1 MKTRMLRWGAM
12 SLLLTILSLIVS
24 ACGGNTT
31 TTTPGQAT
39 TASDAGATAVPAA
52 TMAQTTAA
60 TNAGATTAPAATLA
74 PATAST
80 AAAVTAAQTAATS
93 GGGGGATISF
103 WSRDSDQAL
112 IEPVIKVY
120 NDTHPTQIKA
130 TFIPADQFVQKFAA
144 AASGSAAP
152 DLIAVDL
159 IFMPSFIASGE
170 MTDISSMVKA
180 LPFASQLS
188 QAHMK
193 EGTAADGKV
202 YSVPFSAEGSV
213 LIYNKNLFKQAGLD
227 PEKPPKTMAEI
238 ADDSKKITALGNGN
252 YGFYFSGACA
262 GCNAFTVMPYIWA
275 SGGDILS
282 KDSKTATLTDPN
294 VKGVM
299 TWLHQMWV
307 DKQIPET
314 SKADTGTD
322 FFNTFAAGK
331 IGMVGSGGFAIAQLK
346 TAHPEINF
354 GVTALPGLT
363 GGQASFAGGDVI
375 GIPTGSQHVKEATD
389 FISWY
394 LSDDVQINQVAK
406 GNALP
411 ERKDLLSNQYSKTDP
426 RYITVGA
433 AMYDFGRTPYS
444 VHYNE
449 IWNDVNGPWL
459 TMIQKSV
466 FDGQIDPAI
475 KEAQDK
481 VTSILSQ

>member
-1 MKTRMLRWGAM
+1 M
-12 SLLLTILSLIVS
+12 
-24 ACGGNTT
+24 
-31 TTTPGQAT
+31 
-39 TASDAGATAVPAA
+39 TAAPAA
-52 TMAQTTAA
+52 TMSEVTATTAA
-60 TNAGATTAPAATLA
+60 AA
-74 PATAST
+74 
-80 AAAVTAAQTAATS
+80 TAAQTAAT
-93 GGGGGATISF
+93 GGGGGGGTTISF

-120 NDTHPTQIKA
+120 NDTHPNQVKA

-188 QAHMK
+188 AAHMK
-193 EGTAADGKV
+193 EGTSADGKV

-213 LIYNKNLFKQAGLD
+213 LIYNKKLFKQAGLD
-227 PEKPPKTMAEI
+227 PEKAPKTMAEM
-238 ADDSKKITALGNGN
+238 ADDSKKITALGNGT

-282 KDSKTATLTDPN
+282 KDSKTAMLTDPA

-299 TWLHQMWV
+299 TWLHQMWT

-346 TAHPEINF
+346 TAHPEIDF
-354 GVTALPGLT
+354 GVAPLPGLT

-411 ERKDLLSNQYSKTDP
+411 ERKDLLDNQYSKKDP

-433 AMYDFGRTPYS
+433 AMYDFGRTPLS

>member
-1 MKTRMLRWGAM
+1 MKTRMFRWGAM
-12 SLLLTILSLIVS
+12 SLLMAMVSLIVS
-24 ACGGNTT
+24 ACGGTPAATTGQTT
-31 TTTPGQAT
+31 TGSAAPAATVART
-39 TASDAGATAVPAA
+39 TAAMTAAATGAMAQTTGTTAAGATAAP
-52 TMAQTTAA
+52 TAA
-60 TNAGATTAPAATLA
+60 K
-74 PATAST
+74 
-80 AAAVTAAQTAATS
+80 
-93 GGGGGATISF
+93 GGGGVTISF

-159 IFMPSFIASGE
+159 IFMPSFIAAGQ

-193 EGTAADGKV
+193 EGTSTDGKV

-213 LIYNKNLFKQAGLD
+213 LVYNKNLFKQAGLD
-227 PEKPPKTMAEI
+227 PEKPPKTMAEM
-238 ADDSKKITALGNGN
+238 ADASKKITALGNGT

-282 KDSKTATLTDPN
+282 KDSKTATLTDPM

-299 TWLHQMWV
+299 TWLHQMWA

-314 SKADTGTD
+314 AKADTGTE

-346 TAHPEINF
+346 KAHPELDF
-354 GVTALPGLT
+354 GVTPLPGLT

-375 GIPTGSQHVKEATD
+375 GIPMGSQHVKEASD
-389 FISWY
+389 FITWY

-411 ERKDLLSNQYSKTDP
+411 ERKDLVDNQYSKTDP
-426 RYITVGA
+426 RYITVGG
-433 AMYDFGRTPYS
+433 AMYDYGRTPYS

-449 IWNDVNGPWL
+449 IWNDANGPWL

-475 KEAQDK
+475 KEAQAK